1 VLFAPAGNGTFP
13 AIVIS
18 HGKGGSAAEYSA
30 RIART
35 MTGWGMVAIG
45 TNYTHAQ
52 DPVDT
57 GLLPQGEDGAS
68 DANLLRALK
77 TRQLLSCLS
86 YVDATR
92 VAAHGHSMGA
102 FVTGELLGRHPT
114 AIRAASHTAGGATEN
129 GPNAT
134 RLATAEQIR
143 TPYQLHHGTD
153 DTVVRLA
160 LDQALRDVLRANG
173 VPHELRVY
181 TGYDHREIAAD
192 AAMLERVR
200 QWYRTHGVLAN

>member
-1 VLFAPAGNGTFP
+1 
-13 AIVIS
+13 
-18 HGKGGSAAEYSA
+18 
-30 RIART
+30 
-35 MTGWGMVAIG
+35 
-45 TNYTHAQ
+45 
-52 DPVDT
+52 
-57 GLLPQGEDGAS
+57 
-68 DANLLRALK
+68 
-77 TRQLLSCLS
+77 
-86 YVDATR
+86 
-92 VAAHGHSMGA
+92 
-102 FVTGELLGRHPT
+102 LLGRHPT